1 MAGPMGRMMAGGG
14 PDQRSM
20 DFKVSGKRL
29 LAQFKPERGT
39 MYGMLVAVVLSVG
52 LSVVGPKILGRATD
66 LVFAGIIGRQMP
78 ADATKAEVL
87 AGMRRRGEGGMADML
102 AGTDFTPGKGI
113 DFNAVGNVLL
123 LALCTFLLAGLLM
136 AVATRLVNRAVNKT
150 VYHMREDLQAKLT
163 PAAVVLRQAPAR

>member
-1 MAGPMGRMMAGGG
+1 
-14 PDQRSM
+14 
-20 DFKVSGKRL
+20 
-29 LAQFKPERGT
+29 

-52 LSVVGPKILGRATD
+52 LSVVGPKILGKATD

-78 ADATKAEVL
+78 AGSTKARSSSPC
-87 AGMRRRGEGGMADML
+87 AGAVRAAWHML

-113 DFNAVGNVLL
+113 DFGAVGNVLL

-150 VYHMREDLQAKLT
+150 VYHMREDLQAKLAA
-163 PAAVVLRQAPAR
+163 AAVVLRQAPAR